1 MRMEIKERLA
11 KKALLCEE
19 IINKYLPE
27 TTGYY
32 ASVTDAM
39 RYSVSAGGKR
49 VRPVIMMETCEIFG
63 GAPSEILEPFVA
75 AIEMIHTYS
84 LIHDDLPAMDNDD
97 YRRGRKTTHKVYGEA
112 VAILAGDGL
121 LNLAYEVAAS
131 AFDAKEYTD
140 RVVRAIRVLATKP
153 GYSGMIG
160 GQTIDIEAERGNV
173 EITED
178 SLKTMYMLKTSA
190 LMECSMMIGAILA
203 GSNEKTVSE
212 IEKIAGL
219 MGLAFQI
226 RDDILDIEG
235 DEKKLG
241 KPVGSDEK
249 QGKQTVASIIGIDEA
264 KKKVE
269 ELTSEAIG
277 KLKIFMASNPSYDGF
292 LSDLFDYM
300 TRREN

>member
-1 MRMEIKERLA
+1 MEIKERLA

-140 RVVRAIRVLATKP
+140 RVVRAIRALATKP